1 MLSNAGKM
9 DSRIK
14 QETPVAAANNEQQ
27 GIKVNKSMKWGG
39 GGVII
44 SPVVS
49 ISCYLKL
56 IG

>member
-39 GGVII
+39 GIII
-44 SPVVS
+44 SSVVS

>member
-27 GIKVNKSMKWGG
+27 GIKVNKSMKWR
-39 GGVII
+39 GVII

>member
-9 DSRIK
+9 NSRIK

-39 GGVII
+39 GIII
-44 SPVVS
+44 SSVVS